1 MSDPD
6 EPWTVRLHP
15 FARSLRRPQQA
26 LVAALRRGFER
37 SPHWVLLETRGRK
50 SGLPREVMLP
60 CARTPEGVIV
70 ISTYG
75 NRAHWL
81 RNLRADP
88 QLRFSA
94 RGRMHDGVAEV
105 VDEPARRREVVERHP
120 FFPLAPFG
128 AAQSLA
134 RTALRGPIV
143 AWLQSWV
150 ETRPVVVI
158 RADREQVG

>member
-1 MSDPD
+1 MSDPA

-26 LVAALRRGFER
+26 LVAGLRGRFER

-60 CARTPEGVIV
+60 CARTREGVVV

-88 QLRFSA
+88 QVRFSA

-105 VDEPARRREVVERHP
+105 VDDLARRREVVERNP
-120 FFPLAPFG
+120 FLLLVPFG
-128 AAQSLA
+128 AAQRLA
-134 RTALRGPIV
+134 RTVLRRPVV
-143 AWLQSWV
+143 AWLRGWV

-158 RADREQVG
+158 RADGGQVG